1 MKKSL
6 IVKII
11 IICLFLTGCS
21 TSNSDSPLYINILNT
36 LERDPFYELATAQ
49 EDKWGFEGVFAYEL
63 VEKMSYEDFF
73 FYLYDSS
80 VSDTLMEE
88 MLSWGFA
95 EKNID
100 VLAKGYVIDF
110 SILNDV
116 EKERV
121 REIFPENTL
130 YAIQNGTVISTFK
143 DYPLIPKEDSLDY
156 DMEYKMAIESWIY
169 GTMVGVNNHGFE
181 TITYEEVLEKIENE
195 EIFMLY
201 VGRNSCKF
209 CQIFVPVLQNVVETY
224 NFYSPVDETTI
235 VPLYYLDTQCYYND
249 IVYGKDGALETW
261 ENIKNTCDLDFV
273 PGFLLF
279 NTYWERYMEGKPD
292 LYSSKQFEYHI
303 TSSYFT
309 SDITQKSEMISACME
324 NLYENLN
331 AKIVVIEKTDCM
343 VQSDMEDN
351 RDYLFDYDTSYM
363 EECFTPKDQ
372 WIKRVKDQE
381 YIDTA
386 TDIYLENLQD
396 NELKYSVHI
405 IQVLKNDFA
414 NFNFSFGGSAGTGF
428 IIDIDKDCLYIVTNK
443 HVISS
448 DINSNKGFMT
458 DFACFRENYKYI
470 GKINTNRYL
479 TTQSFKV
486 QRLEGVSYIVGYS
499 EEYDFAILRFDFAQ
513 NEFFNR
519 IRFNELFEFS
529 TPPRFDNVN
538 PQIGDKVYRWDV
550 RDIYDKEATI
560 KEFTIKGIGLSNDF
574 GSNTIQLM
582 GRSGSGTSGS
592 PFFNEKGELVGMHM
606 GGKGEY
612 SYILPS
618 SIILEEYEK
627 IMGHPLYQD

>member
-1 MKKSL
+1 MKKL
-6 IVKII
+6 LTAQII
-11 IICLFLTGCS
+11 LICLLLCGCS
-21 TSNSDSPLYINILNT
+21 SSTVNT
-36 LERDPFYELATAQ
+36 MNEVEETPDPFYELATMQ
-49 EDKWGFEGVFAYEL
+49 ESKFGFDGVYAYEL
-63 VEKMSYEDFF
+63 MEKMANEEFF

-80 VSDTLMEE
+80 IPDTLMEE
-88 MLSWGFA
+88 LLNWGFT
-95 EKNID
+95 EENID

-110 SILNDV
+110 STLTDV
-116 EKERV
+116 EKERI
-121 REIFPENTL
+121 REVFPHNTL
-130 YAIQNGTVISTFK
+130 YAIQNGAIVSTFK

-156 DMEYKMAIESWIY
+156 DMEYKMAIENWIY

-209 CQIFVPVLQNVVETY
+209 CQVFTPILKNFVETY
-224 NFYSPVDETTI
+224 DFYSPVDETTI

-249 IVYGKDGALETW
+249 IVYGKDGATETW

-279 NTYWERYMEGKPD
+279 NTYRERYMDGKPK

-343 VQSDMEDN
+343 VQSNMEDN

-428 IIDIDKDCLYIVTNK
+428 IIDIDKDCLYIATNK

-458 DFACFRENYKYI
+458 DFACFRENYEYI
-470 GKINTNRYL
+470 GKTNTNRYL

-486 QRLEGVSYIVGYS
+486 ERLEGVSYIVGYS
-499 EEYDFAILRFDFAQ
+499 KEHDFAILRFDFAQ
-513 NEFFNR
+513 NEFFNI
-519 IRFNELFEFS
+519 IRFNELYEFS
-529 TPPRFDNVN
+529 TLPRFDNVN
-538 PQIGDKVYRWDV
+538 PQIGDKVYHWDV
-550 RDIYDKEATI
+550 NDLENDNIKLKEHTI
-560 KEFTIKGIGLSNDF
+560 TNLDVSNNLGNHF
-574 GSNTIQLM
+574 IEISAGSRHGN
-582 GRSGSGTSGS
+582 SGSGV
-592 PFFNEKGELVGMHM
+592 FNEKGELVGMLV
-606 GGKGEY
+606 G
-612 SYILPS
+612 SDVNNVYILPS

>member
-1 MKKSL
+1 MKKLRIAQFIL
-6 IVKII
+6 I
-11 IICLFLTGCS
+11 CFLLCGCS
-21 TSNSDSPLYINILNT
+21 SSTVNT
-36 LERDPFYELATAQ
+36 MNEVEETPDPFYELATMQ
-49 EDKWGFEGVFAYEL
+49 ESKFGFDGVFAYEL
-63 VEKMSYEDFF
+63 MEKMANEEFF
-73 FYLYDSS
+73 FYLYDSTTP
-80 VSDTLMEE
+80 DTLMEE
-88 MLSWGFA
+88 LLNWGFT
-95 EKNID
+95 EENID
-100 VLAKGYVIDF
+100 VLAKGYIIDF
-110 SILNDV
+110 STLTDV
-116 EKERV
+116 EKERI
-121 REIFPENTL
+121 REVFPHNTL
-130 YAIQNGTVISTFK
+130 YALQNGTIVSTFK

-156 DMEYKMAIESWIY
+156 DMEYKMAIENWIY

-181 TITYEEVLEKIENE
+181 TITYEELLEKIANE

-201 VGRNSCKF
+201 AGRNSCKF
-209 CQIFVPVLQNVVETY
+209 CQVFTPILQNIVETY
-224 NFYSPVDETTI
+224 DFYSPEDETTI

-249 IVYGKDGALETW
+249 IVYEKEGAKETW
-261 ENIKNTCDLDFV
+261 ENVKETLDLDFV

-279 NTYWERYMEGKPD
+279 ITYWEID
-292 LYSSKQFEYHI
+292 LDPTQHIYSSKQFESHI
-303 TSSYFT
+303 TSPYFT
-309 SDITQKSEMISACME
+309 SDITQKSEMINACME
-324 NLYENLN
+324 ELY
-331 AKIVVIEKTDCM
+331 KILDDKLVIVEKTDCM
-343 VQSDMEDN
+343 VQLDMEDN

-372 WIKRVKDQE
+372 WIKRVNDKE
-381 YIDTA
+381 YIDVA
-386 TDIYLENLQD
+386 NDIYLENLQD
-396 NELKYSVHI
+396 NVLKYSVSLER
-405 IQVLKNDFA
+405 VLTNDYQ
-414 NFNFSFGGSAGTGF
+414 NLKFSFGGNAGTGF
-428 IIDIDKDCLYIVTNK
+428 IIDIDKDCLYIATNK
-443 HVISS
+443 HVIDK
-448 DINSNKGFMT
+448 DINSNKGYFT
-458 DFACFRENYKYI
+458 RFSCFRNDYDYI
-470 GKINTNRYL
+470 GKLNPINRYL
-479 TTQSFKV
+479 ATQTFRV
-486 QRLEGVSYIVGYS
+486 DMLEGVSYIVGYS

-606 GGKGEY
+606 GGQGEY